1 MRPWLVL
8 LPLAVGC
15 SLVLLWLSAAPS
27 TSLSPANRSRGPP
40 FDPGRDTFVL
50 LHIQKTGGTA
60 FASALLF
67 LNVSAEF
74 GCVHWNGSTA
84 RNWLIAN
91 PNEALKPGAFSCARQ
106 PGTRQPTDW
115 NHPESLAAVQ
125 AQWLFSRPTTGWPCG
140 AHTDLAHLLVCFDRW
155 LVARANKNSTI
166 PLGPASL
173 VEVLREFAGP
183 MPLPWIPQSA
193 VGRLHIIT
201 ILRNP
206 VDRFLSEFLHTVT
219 GWGKSST
226 TDPRPAFFVEADFH
240 CDGSRALRNVS
251 CRTEIR
257 SDRRLT
263 RGQILQELGLRD
275 KSASQ
280 QALNRTRHLPN
291 LGSETKHPDFD
302 DVLLSEYLFC
312 SHNDAI
318 NRQAK
323 MLALRPCHGGPRSR
337 PTLNSLSQEE
347 LVQSACHNLEQLPFV
362 ALHEFPEASAQLFAW
377 TFGLDYS
384 TAFRET
390 TSWQPESSA
399 AGRLRSLLSEDQVE
413 AIMQVNTADMRTYE
427 CARLSFKRRILA
439 CESCEKINL

>member
-1 MRPWLVL
+1 MAVRSPYRSGASPRL
-8 LPLAVGC
+8 LRPLAGRTRKQEFHHSSWC
-15 SLVLLWLSAAPS
+15 AHFDGFPILTCPLLSVLRFLQNSSA
-27 TSLSPANRSRGPP
+27 
-40 FDPGRDTFVL
+40 
-50 LHIQKTGGTA
+50 
-60 FASALLF
+60 
-67 LNVSAEF
+67 
-74 GCVHWNGSTA
+74 
-84 RNWLIAN
+84 
-91 PNEALKPGAFSCARQ
+91 
-106 PGTRQPTDW
+106 
-115 NHPESLAAVQ
+115 
-125 AQWLFSRPTTGWPCG
+125 
-140 AHTDLAHLLVCFDRW
+140 
-155 LVARANKNSTI
+155 
-166 PLGPASL
+166 GPASL

-291 LGSETKHPDFD
+291 VGSETKQPYFD

-318 NRQAK
+318 NRQVLLHPGYVFAYCDVNVADL
-323 MLALRPCHGGPRSR
+323 MLLGEDACAEAVSWRPALAANPQFLVSGGIGAVCVSQPR
-337 PTLNSLSQEE
+337 T
-347 LVQSACHNLEQLPFV
+347 A
-362 ALHEFPEASAQLFAW
+362 ALCC
-377 TFGLDYS
+377 
-384 TAFRET
+384 TARV
-390 TSWQPESSA
+390 S
-399 AGRLRSLLSEDQVE
+399 
-413 AIMQVNTADMRTYE
+413 
-427 CARLSFKRRILA
+427 
-439 CESCEKINL
+439 

>member
-1 MRPWLVL
+1 MAVRSPYRSGASPRL
-8 LPLAVGC
+8 LRPLAGRTRKQEFHHSSWC
-15 SLVLLWLSAAPS
+15 AHFDGFPILTCPLLSVLRFLQNSSA
-27 TSLSPANRSRGPP
+27 
-40 FDPGRDTFVL
+40 
-50 LHIQKTGGTA
+50 
-60 FASALLF
+60 
-67 LNVSAEF
+67 
-74 GCVHWNGSTA
+74 
-84 RNWLIAN
+84 
-91 PNEALKPGAFSCARQ
+91 
-106 PGTRQPTDW
+106 
-115 NHPESLAAVQ
+115 
-125 AQWLFSRPTTGWPCG
+125 
-140 AHTDLAHLLVCFDRW
+140 
-155 LVARANKNSTI
+155 
-166 PLGPASL
+166 GPASL